1 MKVNVIKLVK
11 RRWRTIVGVFVAA
24 SGIVMVGRGAYKEGV
39 NDLAEPLENAF
50 KRNDY
55 WNNIFK
61 GDKVESGKIID
72 EEWNKIYK

>member
-1 MKVNVIKLVK
+1 MKVNAIKLIK

-39 NDLAEPLENAF
+39 CDLAEPLEKAF

-72 EEWNKIYK
+72 EEWNKLYK